1 MGMTAERVQACHF
14 FQFFCNQFTLIGSKP
29 LDILTTKQNESGM
42 FFQQLAKPRQ
52 QKGFQATFTGTL
64 FLMAGLI
71 AIAQEPVTKEQTNDK
86 LAKVVKLGEAIVENT
101 TTHPMSKEY
110 VGNALNCTSCH
121 LNNGRHEKAG
131 TFLGTATAYPA
142 WSPREDRVI
151 TLEDRVLN
159 CFMRSCNGTR
169 PPLGSEVS
177 VAVTAY
183 ITSLSQGQPL
193 RMNSNRPVGPGAIKL
208 LAVKPD
214 QADIKRGASLY
225 TSRCAECHQ
234 KDGQGDNDN
243 PPVWGDRSYNDG
255 AGLSSVEN
263 LAAWLKV
270 AMPPDA
276 TDLTDEQALDIAAY
290 VNSHKRPHFELS
302 EHLPAKER
310 LGEYNA
316 SKEK

>member
-1 MGMTAERVQACHF
+1 
-14 FQFFCNQFTLIGSKP
+14 
-29 LDILTTKQNESGM
+29 M
-42 FFQQLAKPRQ
+42 FLQRLEKLRQ
-52 QKGFQATFTGTL
+52 QKFFQATFAATL
-64 FLMAGLI
+64 LLMAGST
-71 AIAQEPVTKEQTNDK
+71 AIAQEPVSKEQIDDK
-86 LAKVVKLGEAIVENT
+86 LAEVVKLGEAIVENT

-121 LNNGRHEKAG
+121 LDNGRHEKAG

-142 WSPREDRVI
+142 WSPRENRVI

-183 ITSLSQGQPL
+183 ITSLSQGHTL
-193 RMNSNRPVGPGAIKL
+193 RMNSKRPVGPGAIKL

-214 QADIKRGASLY
+214 QANINRGASLY

-234 KDGQGDNDN
+234 KDGQGDKEN
-243 PPVWGDRSYNDG
+243 PPVWGERSYNDG

-270 AMPPDA
+270 AMPLDD
-276 TDLTDEQALDIAAY
+276 TDLTEQQSLDIAAY
-290 VNSHKRPHFELS
+290 VNSHKRSHFDLNQ
-302 EHLPAKER
+302 HLPVKER

-316 SKEK
+316 SNEK

>member
-1 MGMTAERVQACHF
+1 
-14 FQFFCNQFTLIGSKP
+14 
-29 LDILTTKQNESGM
+29 M
-42 FFQQLAKPRQ
+42 FFQRIKKPRRL
-52 QKGFQATFTGTL
+52 KHFQSTFAASLL
-64 FLMAGLI
+64 FMAGLT
-71 AIAQEPVTKEQTNDK
+71 ASAQEPVSKEQVDDK
-86 LAKVVKLGEAIVENT
+86 LAEVVKLGESIVENT
-101 TTHPMSKEY
+101 TTHPMSKGY

-121 LNNGRHEKAG
+121 LDNGRHEKAG

-142 WSPREDRVI
+142 WSPRENRVI

-183 ITSLSQGQPL
+183 ITSLSQGQTL
-193 RMNSNRPVGPGAIKL
+193 RMNSKRPIGPGAIKL

-214 QADIKRGASLY
+214 QADIQRGAALY

-234 KDGQGDNDN
+234 KDGQGDKDN
-243 PPVWGDRSYNDG
+243 PPVWGERSYNDG

-270 AMPPDA
+270 AMPLDD
-276 TDLTDEQALDIAAY
+276 TDLTDQQALDIAAY
-290 VNSHKRPHFELS
+290 VNSHKRSHFEIS
-302 EHLPAKER
+302 KHLPAKER

-316 SKEK
+316 SNDK

>member
-1 MGMTAERVQACHF
+1 
-14 FQFFCNQFTLIGSKP
+14 
-29 LDILTTKQNESGM
+29 M
-42 FFQQLAKPRQ
+42 FFQRIKKPRRL
-52 QKGFQATFTGTL
+52 KHFQSTFAASLL
-64 FLMAGLI
+64 FMAGLT
-71 AIAQEPVTKEQTNDK
+71 ASAQEPVSKEQVDDK
-86 LAKVVKLGEAIVENT
+86 LAEVVKLGEAIVENT
-101 TTHPMSKEY
+101 TTHPMSKGY

-121 LNNGRHEKAG
+121 LDNGRHEKAG

-142 WSPREDRVI
+142 WSPRENRVI

-183 ITSLSQGQPL
+183 ITSLSQGQTL
-193 RMNSNRPVGPGAIKL
+193 RMNSKRPIGPGAIKL

-214 QADIKRGASLY
+214 QADIQRGAALY

-234 KDGQGDNDN
+234 KDGQGDKDN
-243 PPVWGDRSYNDG
+243 PPVWGERSYNDG

-270 AMPPDA
+270 AMPLDD
-276 TDLTDEQALDIAAY
+276 TDLTDQQALDIAAY
-290 VNSHKRPHFELS
+290 VNSHKRSHFEIS
-302 EHLPAKER
+302 KHLPAKER

-316 SKEK
+316 SNEK

>member
-1 MGMTAERVQACHF
+1 
-14 FQFFCNQFTLIGSKP
+14 
-29 LDILTTKQNESGM
+29 M
-42 FFQQLAKPRQ
+42 FFQRLEKLRQ
-52 QKGFQATFTGTL
+52 QTFFQSTFTATL
-64 FLMAGLI
+64 FLMAGFT
-71 AIAQEPVTKEQTNDK
+71 AIAQEPVTKEQIDDK
-86 LAKVVKLGEAIVENT
+86 LAEVVKLGEAIVENT
-101 TTHPMSKEY
+101 TTHPMSKQY
-110 VGNALNCTSCH
+110 VGNALNCTRCH
-121 LNNGRHEKAG
+121 LDNGRHEKAG

-142 WSPREDRVI
+142 WSPREKRVI

-159 CFMRSCNGTR
+159 CFMRSCNGIR

-193 RMNSNRPVGPGAIKL
+193 RMNSKRPVGPGAIKL

-214 QADIKRGASLY
+214 QADIKRGESLY

-234 KDGQGDNDN
+234 TDGQGDKDN
-243 PPVWGDRSYNDG
+243 PPVWGERSYNDG
-255 AGLSSVEN
+255 AGLSSLEN

-270 AMPPDA
+270 AMPLDD
-276 TDLTDEQALDIAAY
+276 TNLTDQQALDIAAY

-302 EHLPAKER
+302 QHLPAKEK

-316 SKEK
+316 AEKH

>member
-1 MGMTAERVQACHF
+1 
-14 FQFFCNQFTLIGSKP
+14 
-29 LDILTTKQNESGM
+29 M
-42 FFQQLAKPRQ
+42 FFQRIKKPRRL
-52 QKGFQATFTGTL
+52 KHFQSTFAASLL
-64 FLMAGLI
+64 FMAGLT
-71 AIAQEPVTKEQTNDK
+71 ASAQEPVSKEQVDDK
-86 LAKVVKLGEAIVENT
+86 LAEVLKLGEAIVENT
-101 TTHPMSKEY
+101 TTHPMSKGY

-121 LNNGRHEKAG
+121 LDNGRHEKAG
-131 TFLGTATAYPA
+131 TFLGTATSYPA
-142 WSPREDRVI
+142 WSPRENRVI

-183 ITSLSQGQPL
+183 ITSLSQGQTL
-193 RMNSNRPVGPGAIKL
+193 RMNSKRPIGPGAIKL

-214 QADIKRGASLY
+214 QADIQRGAALY

-234 KDGQGDNDN
+234 KDGQGDKDN
-243 PPVWGDRSYNDG
+243 PPVWGERSYNDG

-270 AMPPDA
+270 AMPLDD
-276 TDLTDEQALDIAAY
+276 TDLTDQQALDIAAY
-290 VNSHKRPHFELS
+290 VNSHKRSHFEIS
-302 EHLPAKER
+302 KHLPAKER

-316 SKEK
+316 SNEK

>member
-1 MGMTAERVQACHF
+1 
-14 FQFFCNQFTLIGSKP
+14 
-29 LDILTTKQNESGM
+29 M
-42 FFQQLAKPRQ
+42 FFQRIEKPRQ
-52 QKGFQATFTGTL
+52 QKFLQSALTATL
-64 FLMAGLI
+64 LLMVGLT
-71 AIAQEPVTKEQTNDK
+71 ALAQEPVSKEQIDDK
-86 LAKVVKLGEAIVENT
+86 LAEVVKLGEAIVENT
-101 TTHPMSKEY
+101 TTHPMSKGY

-121 LNNGRHEKAG
+121 LDNGRHEKAG

-142 WSPREDRVI
+142 WSPRENRVI

-183 ITSLSQGQPL
+183 ITSLSQGKSL
-193 RMNSNRPVGPGAIKL
+193 RMNSKRPVGPGAIKL
-208 LAVKPD
+208 LDVKPD
-214 QADIKRGASLY
+214 QADVKRGESLY

-234 KDGQGDNDN
+234 KDGQGDKDN
-243 PPVWGDRSYNDG
+243 PPVWGERSYNDG

-270 AMPPDA
+270 AMPLDD
-276 TDLTDEQALDIAAY
+276 TDLTDQQALDIAAY
-290 VNSHKRPHFELS
+290 VNSHKRSHFELS
-302 EHLPAKER
+302 QHLPVKDR

-316 SKEK
+316 SNGK

>member
-1 MGMTAERVQACHF
+1 
-14 FQFFCNQFTLIGSKP
+14 
-29 LDILTTKQNESGM
+29 M
-42 FFQQLAKPRQ
+42 FFQRIKKPRRLEH
-52 QKGFQATFTGTL
+52 FQSTFAATL
-64 FLMAGLI
+64 LLMAVLT
-71 AIAQEPVTKEQTNDK
+71 AMAQEPVSKEQVDDK
-86 LAKVVKLGEAIVENT
+86 LAEVVKLGEAIVENT
-101 TTHPMSKEY
+101 TTHPMSKGY

-121 LNNGRHEKAG
+121 LDNGRHEKAG

-142 WSPREDRVI
+142 WSPRENRVI

-183 ITSLSQGQPL
+183 ITSLSQGQTL
-193 RMNSNRPVGPGAIKL
+193 RMNSKRPIGPGAIKL

-214 QADIKRGASLY
+214 QADIQRGAALY

-234 KDGQGDNDN
+234 KDGQGDKDN
-243 PPVWGDRSYNDG
+243 PPVWGERSYNDG

-270 AMPPDA
+270 AMPLDD
-276 TDLTDEQALDIAAY
+276 TDLTDQQALDIAAY
-290 VNSHKRPHFELS
+290 VNSHKRSHFEIS
-302 EHLPAKER
+302 KHLPAKER

-316 SKEK
+316 SSEK

>member
-1 MGMTAERVQACHF
+1 
-14 FQFFCNQFTLIGSKP
+14 
-29 LDILTTKQNESGM
+29 M
-42 FFQQLAKPRQ
+42 FFQRIKKPRRL
-52 QKGFQATFTGTL
+52 KHFQSTFAASLL
-64 FLMAGLI
+64 FMAGLT
-71 AIAQEPVTKEQTNDK
+71 ASAQEPVSKEQVDDK
-86 LAKVVKLGEAIVENT
+86 LAEVVKLGESIVENT
-101 TTHPMSKEY
+101 TTHPMSKGY

-121 LNNGRHEKAG
+121 LDNGRHEKAG

-142 WSPREDRVI
+142 WSPRENRVI

-183 ITSLSQGQPL
+183 ITSLSQGQTL
-193 RMNSNRPVGPGAIKL
+193 RMNSKRPIGPGAIKL

-214 QADIKRGASLY
+214 QADIQRGAALY

-234 KDGQGDNDN
+234 KDGQGDKDN
-243 PPVWGDRSYNDG
+243 PPVWGERSYNDG

-270 AMPPDA
+270 GMPLDD
-276 TDLTDEQALDIAAY
+276 TDLTDQQALDIAAY
-290 VNSHKRPHFELS
+290 VNSHKRSHFEIS
-302 EHLPAKER
+302 KHLPAKER

-316 SKEK
+316 SNDK

>member
-1 MGMTAERVQACHF
+1 
-14 FQFFCNQFTLIGSKP
+14 
-29 LDILTTKQNESGM
+29 M
-42 FFQQLAKPRQ
+42 FIQQLEKQRRQ
-52 QKGFQATFTGTL
+52 RFLQSAFTAILLLT
-64 FLMAGLI
+64 AGLS
-71 AIAQEPVTKEQTNDK
+71 AIAQEPVATDPIDGRLSE
-86 LAKVVKLGEAIVENT
+86 VVKLGEAIVEKT

-121 LNNGRHEKAG
+121 LNNGKHEKAG
-131 TFLGTATAYPA
+131 TFLATATAYPA
-142 WSPREDRVI
+142 WSPRENRVI

-183 ITSLSQGQPL
+183 ITSLSQGQSL
-193 RMNSNRPVGPGAIKL
+193 RMNSKRPVGPGAIKL
-208 LAVKPD
+208 LSVKPD
-214 QADIKRGASLY
+214 QAEIQRGMSLY
-225 TSRCAECHQ
+225 VSRCAECHQ

-243 PPVWGDRSYNDG
+243 PPVWGERSYNDG

-270 AMPPDA
+270 AMPLDD
-276 TDLTDEQALDIAAY
+276 TDLSDQEALDIAAY
-290 VNSHKRPHFELS
+290 VNSHKRPHFDLR
-302 EHLPAKER
+302 EHLPTKEK

-316 SKEK
+316 LPPK

>member
-1 MGMTAERVQACHF
+1 
-14 FQFFCNQFTLIGSKP
+14 
-29 LDILTTKQNESGM
+29 M
-42 FFQQLAKPRQ
+42 FFQRLEKPRQ
-52 QKGFQATFTGTL
+52 QKFFQSTFVVAL
-64 FLMAGLI
+64 LLVVGLA
-71 AIAQEPVTKEQTNDK
+71 AIAQEPAPKEHVGDK
-86 LAKVVKLGEAIVENT
+86 LAEVVRLGEAIVENT

-131 TFLGTATAYPA
+131 TFSGTATAYPA
-142 WSPREDRVI
+142 WSPREGRVI

-177 VAVTAY
+177 VAVTTY
-183 ITSLSQGQPL
+183 IVSLSQGQTL
-193 RMNSNRPVGPGAIKL
+193 RMNPNRPVGPGAIKS
-208 LAVKPD
+208 LALAPD

-225 TSRCAECHQ
+225 ASRCAECHQ
-234 KDGQGDNDN
+234 EDGQGDQEN
-243 PPVWGDRSYNDG
+243 PPVWGERSYNDG

-270 AMPPDA
+270 AMPLDE
-276 TDLTDEQALDIAAY
+276 TDLTDQQSLDIAAF
-290 VNSHKRPHFELS
+290 VNSHKRSHFELNR
-302 EHLPAKER
+302 HLPVKEK

-316 SKEK
+316 SNAK

>member
-1 MGMTAERVQACHF
+1 
-14 FQFFCNQFTLIGSKP
+14 
-29 LDILTTKQNESGM
+29 M
-42 FFQQLAKPRQ
+42 FFQRLEKPRLQ
-52 QKGFQATFTGTL
+52 RFFYSAFAATL
-64 FLMAGLI
+64 LLMAGLT
-71 AIAQEPVTKEQTNDK
+71 AMAQEPVSREQIDDK
-86 LAKVVKLGEAIVENT
+86 LAEVVKLGEAIVENT
-101 TTHPMSKEY
+101 TMHPMSKEY

-142 WSPREDRVI
+142 WSPRENRVI

-159 CFMRSCNGTR
+159 CFMRSSNGTR

-193 RMNSNRPVGPGAIKL
+193 RMNSKRPVGPGAIKV

-214 QADIKRGASLY
+214 QADINRGASLF

-234 KDGQGDNDN
+234 KDGQGDKDN
-243 PPVWGDRSYNDG
+243 PPVWGERSYNDG

-270 AMPPDA
+270 AMPLDD
-276 TDLTDEQALDIAAY
+276 TDLTDQQAIDIAAY
-290 VNSHKRPHFELS
+290 VNSQKRPHFDLMK
-302 EHLPAKER
+302 HLPTKEK

-316 SKEK
+316 SPTK

>member
-1 MGMTAERVQACHF
+1 
-14 FQFFCNQFTLIGSKP
+14 
-29 LDILTTKQNESGM
+29 M
-42 FFQQLAKPRQ
+42 FFQRIKKPRRL
-52 QKGFQATFTGTL
+52 KHFQSTFAASLL
-64 FLMAGLI
+64 FMAGLT
-71 AIAQEPVTKEQTNDK
+71 ASAQEPVSKEQVDDK
-86 LAKVVKLGEAIVENT
+86 LAEVVKLGESIVENT
-101 TTHPMSKEY
+101 TTHPMSKGY

-121 LNNGRHEKAG
+121 LDNGRHEKAG

-142 WSPREDRVI
+142 WSPRENRVI

-183 ITSLSQGQPL
+183 ITSLSQGQTL
-193 RMNSNRPVGPGAIKL
+193 RMNPKRPIGPGAIKL

-214 QADIKRGASLY
+214 QADIQRGAALY

-234 KDGQGDNDN
+234 KDGQGDKDN
-243 PPVWGDRSYNDG
+243 PPVWGERSYNDG

-270 AMPPDA
+270 GMPLDD
-276 TDLTDEQALDIAAY
+276 TDLTDQQALDIAAY
-290 VNSHKRPHFELS
+290 VNSHKRSHFEIS
-302 EHLPAKER
+302 KHLPAKER

-316 SKEK
+316 SNEK

>member
-1 MGMTAERVQACHF
+1 
-14 FQFFCNQFTLIGSKP
+14 
-29 LDILTTKQNESGM
+29 M
-42 FFQQLAKPRQ
+42 FFQRLERPHRPKL
-52 QKGFQATFTGTL
+52 FQSTFAATFL
-64 FLMAGLI
+64 LMAVLT
-71 AIAQEPVTKEQTNDK
+71 AMAQEPVSKEQVDDK
-86 LAKVVKLGEAIVENT
+86 LAEVVKLGESIVENT
-101 TTHPMSKEY
+101 TTHPMSKGY

-121 LNNGRHEKAG
+121 LDNGRHEKAG

-142 WSPREDRVI
+142 WSPRENRVI

-183 ITSLSQGQPL
+183 ITSLSQGQTL
-193 RMNSNRPVGPGAIKL
+193 RMNSKRPIGPGAIKL

-214 QADIKRGASLY
+214 QADIQRGAALY

-234 KDGQGDNDN
+234 KDGQGDKDN
-243 PPVWGDRSYNDG
+243 PPVWGERSYNDG

-270 AMPPDA
+270 AMPLDD
-276 TDLTDEQALDIAAY
+276 TDLTDQQALDIAAY
-290 VNSHKRPHFELS
+290 VNSHKRSHFEIS
-302 EHLPAKER
+302 KHLPSKER

-316 SKEK
+316 SNDK

>member
-1 MGMTAERVQACHF
+1 
-14 FQFFCNQFTLIGSKP
+14 
-29 LDILTTKQNESGM
+29 M
-42 FFQQLAKPRQ
+42 FFQRIKKPRRL
-52 QKGFQATFTGTL
+52 KHFQSTFAATL
-64 FLMAGLI
+64 LMAGLT
-71 AIAQEPVTKEQTNDK
+71 ASAQEPVSKEQVDDK
-86 LAKVVKLGEAIVENT
+86 LAEVVKLGEAIVENT
-101 TTHPMSKEY
+101 TTHPMSKGY

-121 LNNGRHEKAG
+121 LDNGRHEKAG

-142 WSPREDRVI
+142 WSPRENRVI

-183 ITSLSQGQPL
+183 ITSLSQGQTL
-193 RMNSNRPVGPGAIKL
+193 RMNFKRPIGPGAIKL
-208 LAVKPD
+208 LALKPD
-214 QADIKRGASLY
+214 QADIQRGAALY

-234 KDGQGDNDN
+234 KDGQGDKDN
-243 PPVWGDRSYNDG
+243 PPVWGERSYNDG

-270 AMPPDA
+270 GMPLDD
-276 TDLTDEQALDIAAY
+276 TDLTDQQALDIAAY
-290 VNSHKRPHFELS
+290 VNSHKRSHFEIS
-302 EHLPAKER
+302 KHLPAKER

-316 SKEK
+316 SNDK

>member
-1 MGMTAERVQACHF
+1 
-14 FQFFCNQFTLIGSKP
+14 
-29 LDILTTKQNESGM
+29 M
-42 FFQQLAKPRQ
+42 FFQRLNKPRP
-52 QKGFQATFTGTL
+52 QKFFQSAFAATL
-64 FLMAGLI
+64 LLAAGLTSF
-71 AIAQEPVTKEQTNDK
+71 AQEPVSKEQIDDK
-86 LAKVVKLGEAIVENT
+86 LAEVVRLGEAIVENT

-121 LNNGRHEKAG
+121 LDSGRHEKAG

-142 WSPREDRVI
+142 WSPRENRVI

-183 ITSLSQGQPL
+183 ITSLSQGQSL
-193 RMNSNRPVGPGAIKL
+193 RMNSKRPFGPGAIKL
-208 LAVKPD
+208 LAVKPE
-214 QADIKRGASLY
+214 QADVNRGASLY

-234 KDGQGDNDN
+234 KDGQGDKDN
-243 PPVWGDRSYNDG
+243 PPVWGERSYNDG

-270 AMPPDA
+270 AMPLDD
-276 TDLTDEQALDIAAY
+276 TDLTDQQALDIAAY
-290 VNSHKRPHFELS
+290 VNSHKRSQFELS
-302 EHLPAKER
+302 QHLPVRER

-316 SKEK
+316 SNEK

>member
-1 MGMTAERVQACHF
+1 
-14 FQFFCNQFTLIGSKP
+14 
-29 LDILTTKQNESGM
+29 M
-42 FFQQLAKPRQ
+42 FFQRIKKPRRL
-52 QKGFQATFTGTL
+52 KHFQSTFAATL
-64 FLMAGLI
+64 LMAGLT
-71 AIAQEPVTKEQTNDK
+71 ASAQEPVSKEQVDDK
-86 LAKVVKLGEAIVENT
+86 LAEVVKLGEAIVENT
-101 TTHPMSKEY
+101 TTHPMSKGY

-121 LNNGRHEKAG
+121 LDNGRHEKAG

-142 WSPREDRVI
+142 WSPRENRVI

-183 ITSLSQGQPL
+183 ITSLSQGQTL
-193 RMNSNRPVGPGAIKL
+193 RMNSKRPIGPGAIKL

-214 QADIKRGASLY
+214 QADIQRGAALY

-234 KDGQGDNDN
+234 KDGQGDKDN
-243 PPVWGDRSYNDG
+243 PPVWGERSYNDG

-270 AMPPDA
+270 AMPLDD
-276 TDLTDEQALDIAAY
+276 TDLTDQQALDIAAY
-290 VNSHKRPHFELS
+290 VNSHKRSHFEIS
-302 EHLPAKER
+302 KHLPAKER

-316 SKEK
+316 SNHK

>member
-1 MGMTAERVQACHF
+1 
-14 FQFFCNQFTLIGSKP
+14 
-29 LDILTTKQNESGM
+29 M
-42 FFQQLAKPRQ
+42 FYQRIEKPRQ
-52 QKGFQATFTGTL
+52 QKFLQSAFTATL
-64 FLMAGLI
+64 LLVVGLT
-71 AIAQEPVTKEQTNDK
+71 AIAQEPISKEPVDDK
-86 LAKVVKLGEAIVENT
+86 LAEVVKLGEAIVENT

-121 LNNGRHEKAG
+121 LDNGRHEKAG

-142 WSPREDRVI
+142 WSPRENRVI

-183 ITSLSQGQPL
+183 ITSLSQGQSL
-193 RMNSNRPVGPGAIKL
+193 RMNSKRPVGPGAIKL

-214 QADIKRGASLY
+214 QADINRGASLY
-225 TSRCAECHQ
+225 HSRCAECHQ
-234 KDGQGDNDN
+234 KDGQGDKDN
-243 PPVWGDRSYNDG
+243 PPVWGERSYNDG

-270 AMPPDA
+270 AMPLDD
-276 TDLTDEQALDIAAY
+276 TNLSDQQALDIAVY
-290 VNSHKRPHFELS
+290 VNSQKRSHFDLLK
-302 EHLPAKER
+302 HLPTKEK

-316 SKEK
+316 SPTK

>member
-1 MGMTAERVQACHF
+1 
-14 FQFFCNQFTLIGSKP
+14 
-29 LDILTTKQNESGM
+29 M
-42 FFQQLAKPRQ
+42 FFQRLERPRRP
-52 QKGFQATFTGTL
+52 KLFQSTFAATL
-64 FLMAGLI
+64 LMAGLT
-71 AIAQEPVTKEQTNDK
+71 ASAQEPVSKEQVDDK
-86 LAKVVKLGEAIVENT
+86 LAEVVKLGEAIVENT
-101 TTHPMSKEY
+101 TTHPMSKGY

-121 LNNGRHEKAG
+121 LDNGRHEKAG

-142 WSPREDRVI
+142 WSPRENRVI

-183 ITSLSQGQPL
+183 ITSLSQGQTL
-193 RMNSNRPVGPGAIKL
+193 RMNFKRPIGPGAIKL

-214 QADIKRGASLY
+214 QADIQRGAALY

-234 KDGQGDNDN
+234 KDGQGDKDN
-243 PPVWGDRSYNDG
+243 PPVWGERSYNDG

-270 AMPPDA
+270 AMPLDD
-276 TDLTDEQALDIAAY
+276 TDLTDQQALDIAAY
-290 VNSHKRPHFELS
+290 VNSHKRSHFEIS
-302 EHLPAKER
+302 KHLPAKER

-316 SKEK
+316 SNEK

>member
-1 MGMTAERVQACHF
+1 
-14 FQFFCNQFTLIGSKP
+14 
-29 LDILTTKQNESGM
+29 M
-42 FFQQLAKPRQ
+42 FFQRLEKPQQ
-52 QKGFQATFTGTL
+52 QKFLQSAFTATL
-64 FLMAGLI
+64 LLMVGLT
-71 AIAQEPVTKEQTNDK
+71 ALAQEPVSKEQIEDK
-86 LAKVVKLGEAIVENT
+86 LAEVVKLGEAIVENT

-121 LNNGRHEKAG
+121 LDNGRHEKAG

-142 WSPREDRVI
+142 WSPRENRVI

-177 VAVTAY
+177 VAVTTY
-183 ITSLSQGQPL
+183 ITSLSQGQSL
-193 RMNSNRPVGPGAIKL
+193 RMNSKRPVGPGAIKL

-214 QADIKRGASLY
+214 QADINRGASLY
-225 TSRCAECHQ
+225 HSRCAECHQ
-234 KDGQGDNDN
+234 KDGQGDKDN
-243 PPVWGDRSYNDG
+243 PPVWGERSYNEG

-270 AMPPDA
+270 AMPLDD
-276 TDLTDEQALDIAAY
+276 TDLTDQQALDIAVY
-290 VNSHKRPHFELS
+290 VNSQKRSHFDLLK
-302 EHLPAKER
+302 HLPTKEK

-316 SKEK
+316 SPTK

>member
-1 MGMTAERVQACHF
+1 
-14 FQFFCNQFTLIGSKP
+14 
-29 LDILTTKQNESGM
+29 M
-42 FFQQLAKPRQ
+42 FFQRIEKPRQ
-52 QKGFQATFTGTL
+52 QKFLQSALTATL
-64 FLMAGLI
+64 LLMVGLT
-71 AIAQEPVTKEQTNDK
+71 ALAQEPVSKEQIDDK
-86 LAKVVKLGEAIVENT
+86 LAVVVKLGEAIVENT
-101 TTHPMSKEY
+101 TSHPMSKEY

-121 LNNGRHEKAG
+121 LDNGRHEKAG

-142 WSPREDRVI
+142 WSPRENRVI

-159 CFMRSCNGTR
+159 CFMRSCNGIR

-183 ITSLSQGQPL
+183 ITSLSQGQSL
-193 RMNSNRPVGPGAIKL
+193 RMNSKRPVGPGAIKL

-234 KDGQGDNDN
+234 ADGQGDKDN
-243 PPVWGDRSYNDG
+243 PPVWGERSYNDG

-270 AMPPDA
+270 AMPLDD
-276 TDLTDEQALDIAAY
+276 TNLTDQQALDVAAY
-290 VNSHKRPHFELS
+290 VNSQKRSHFDLLK
-302 EHLPAKER
+302 HLPTKEK

-316 SKEK
+316 SPTK